1 MCVRFLVVICFKAT
15 TTRSVKAKA
24 LHMMD
29 GSVYS
34 SVDED
39 REICESCTME
49 CRGFE
54 MLEHI
59 HGVEPIYCIAVKN
72 KHEMCR

>member
-24 LHMMD
+24 LHIMMD

-54 MLEHI
+54 DL
-59 HGVEPIYCIAVKN
+59 IYCIAVKN